1 MKAYHNMEE
10 ATKESLIDGWFHTGD
25 VGDIDDC
32 GRLSVTD
39 RKKDLII
46 TAGGINVAPAPLQ
59 ASIEC
64 CPVVAQCLVIGN
76 GRRFVSALITLD
88 LDDVNQWLKS
98 KGLQPCKDLKE
109 ASENPVIKSE
119 VQSAVDKAN
128 KSVSRA
134 ESIRK
139 FVILPEDFTPENGML
154 TVSLKVRRKEVVSHF
169 KDTIEAIYRAPAP
182 KK

>member
-1 MKAYHNMEE
+1 M
-10 ATKESLIDGWFHTGD
+10 
-25 VGDIDDC
+25 
-32 GRLSVTD
+32 
-39 RKKDLII
+39 
-46 TAGGINVAPAPLQ
+46 
-59 ASIEC
+59 
-64 CPVVAQCLVIGN
+64 
-76 GRRFVSALITLD
+76 
-88 LDDVNQWLKS
+88 
-98 KGLQPCKDLKE
+98 
-109 ASENPVIKSE
+109 IKSE